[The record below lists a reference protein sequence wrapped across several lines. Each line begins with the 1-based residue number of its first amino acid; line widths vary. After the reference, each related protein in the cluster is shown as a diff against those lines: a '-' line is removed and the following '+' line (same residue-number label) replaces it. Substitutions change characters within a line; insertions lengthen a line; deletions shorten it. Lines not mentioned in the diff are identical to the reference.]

1 MNRRYLPLLA
11 AALVLPHAAN
21 AQDARQPVPRIVVV
35 GEGEAAIA
43 PDLAIVTLSV
53 LRESETARAALDQAN
68 AAAAEVIAAMKE
80 AGIAPRD
87 LQTGGLQINPR
98 YVYPQNGDPQNDGEA
113 QPRIVA
119 YQVTNT
125 LTVRVRDIARV
136 GEVVDRAVT
145 LGVNQGGGIV
155 FTNDDPSAART
166 EARRLAV
173 SDAIARART
182 LAEAAGVGLG
192 PIIEM
197 SEQSYTQPPMPIAA
211 GRAFRMEA
219 QSDAV
224 PVEAG
229 ENVYRIQVNATFE
242 LKQ

>member
-1 MNRRYLPLLA
+1 MRRRYLPLLA
-11 AALVLPHAAN
+11 AAMVLPHAAH
-21 AQDARQPVPRIVVV
+21 AQEARQPVPRIVVV
-35 GEGEAAIA
+35 GEGEAAVA

-53 LRESETARAALDQAN
+53 LRESDTARAALDEAN
-68 AAAAEVIAAMKE
+68 KAAAEVIAAMKE
-80 AGIAPRD
+80 AGIEARD

-98 YVYPQNGDPQNDGEA
+98 YVYPQNGGEE

-125 LTVRVRDIARV
+125 LTVRVRDIAKV
-136 GEVVDRAVT
+136 GEIVDRSVT
-145 LGVNQGGGIV
+145 LGVNQGGSIA
-155 FTNDDPSAART
+155 FTNDDPSAARA

-173 SDAIARART
+173 NDAIARART

-197 SEQSYTQPPMPIAA
+197 SEQSHAQPPMPMVAS
-211 GRAFRMEA
+211 RAYRMEA

-229 ENVYRIQVNATFE
+229 ENVYRVQINATFE

>member
-1 MNRRYLPLLA
+1 MMNRRYLPLLA
-11 AALVLPHAAN
+11 AAMILPHAAD
-21 AQDARQPVPRIVVV
+21 AQEAHQPVPRIVVV
-35 GEGEAAIA
+35 GEGETAVA
-43 PDLAIVTLSV
+43 PDLAIVTLAV
-53 LRESETARAALDQAN
+53 LREGDTARAALDQAN

-80 AGIAPRD
+80 AGVAPRD

-98 YVYPQNGDPQNDGEA
+98 YVYPQNGEEG

-136 GEVVDRAVT
+136 GEIVDRAVT
-145 LGVNQGGGIV
+145 LGVNQGGSIA
-155 FTNDDPSAART
+155 FTNHDPAAART
-166 EARRLAV
+166 EARRRAV
-173 SDAIARART
+173 DDAIARART

-197 SEQSYTQPPMPIAA
+197 SEQSYSQPPMPMAA
-211 GRAFRMEA
+211 SRAYRMEA

-229 ENVYRIQVNATFE
+229 ENVYRVQVNATFE